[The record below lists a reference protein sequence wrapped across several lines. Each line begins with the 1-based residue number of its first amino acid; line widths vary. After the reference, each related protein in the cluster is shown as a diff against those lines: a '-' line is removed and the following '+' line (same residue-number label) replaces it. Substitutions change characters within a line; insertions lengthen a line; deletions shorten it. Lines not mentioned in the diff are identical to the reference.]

1 MRNLKITISGELGS
15 GKTVL
20 GKLLCQKLDFKL
32 ISVGGIQRELAEA
45 HGMTTL
51 EFNKYMETH
60 PEIDIECDNKVVEYG
75 LSPAKL
81 ILDSRMAWHFVPHGF
96 KIHLIVSDNI
106 AAQRIFEDSLRKNET
121 YKDVDETL
129 EHLKSRKNSEVKR
142 FKEQYKVDIDDLS
155 NYDLVVDTSY
165 ISPEELADFIVDKFQ
180 KWQNEIYFH
189 KIWLSPFNLI
199 PTQSI
204 REHSQSYTKPIA
216 ESIKDNGY
224 NEQEPVTIIKWDS
237 YYFIYDGHKRTSA
250 SMQTKQ
256 RLIPVTMIGKD
267 DALAFGQPV
276 EEYISDSYSPTH
288 VYDWEDM
295 HNFKFNKYYKK

>member
-1 MRNLKITISGELGS
+1 MQNLKITISGELGS

-20 GKLLCQKLDFKL
+20 GKLLCEKLDFEL
-32 ISVGGIQRELAEA
+32 ISVGGIQRELAQSY
-45 HGMTTL
+45 GMTTL

-75 LSPAKL
+75 LSSAKL
-81 ILDSRMAWHFVPHGF
+81 ILDSRMAWHFVPHAF

-106 AAQRIFEDSLRKNET
+106 AAQRIFKDSLRKNET

-129 EHLKSRKNSEVKR
+129 QHLRARKNSEVKR

-155 NYDLVVDTSY
+155 NYDLVVDTSH
-165 ISPEELADFIVDKFQ
+165 ILPEELADFIVDKFH
-180 KWQNEIYFH
+180 KWQNQAYSH

-204 REHSQSYTKPIA
+204 QEHFQSYTQPIVQ
-216 ESIKDNGY
+216 SINDNGY
-224 NEQEPVTIIKWDS
+224 NEQESVMIIKWDS
-237 YYFIYDGHKRTSA
+237 YYFLYDGHKRTSA
-250 SMQTKQ
+250 SIQTKQ
-256 RLIPVTMIGKD
+256 NLIPVTMIKEDDNLTSGQSVKD
-267 DALAFGQPV
+267 
-276 EEYISDSYSPTH
+276 YIRDNYSPTH